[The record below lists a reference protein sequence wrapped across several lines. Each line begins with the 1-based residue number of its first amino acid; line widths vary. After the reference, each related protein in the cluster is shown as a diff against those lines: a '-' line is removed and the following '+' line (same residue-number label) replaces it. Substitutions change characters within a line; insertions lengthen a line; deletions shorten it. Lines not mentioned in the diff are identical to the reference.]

1 LKILLGGGGSSE
13 DERPLHEMLVEWT
26 KPHCRFLYWPVAL
39 RGIRTFES
47 CLDWFSS
54 TFAPLGVTD
63 ITMWTD
69 LTEHQESELDT
80 FHAVCIGGG
89 HTFSLLNEL
98 QERGF
103 DRYLKSY
110 AIRGRPVYG
119 GSAGAIIL
127 GRDIQTARHL
137 DTNIIGIPNTAGLD
151 FAQRHAIWPH
161 YEAEND
167 ESIFSYVRE
176 HGHPVIALSER
187 SGVIV
192 DGDRLYSAG
201 FERALRFDMKG
212 KSEVDR

>member
-1 LKILLGGGGSSE
+1 MKIIFGGGGSSE
-13 DERPLHEMLVEWT
+13 DERPLHETLVEWT

-63 ITMWTD
+63 FSMWTD
-69 LTEHQESELDT
+69 LAEHSESELDA
-80 FHAVCIGGG
+80 FDAVCIGGG
-89 HTFSLLNEL
+89 NTFSLLNEVR
-98 QERGF
+98 ESGF

-110 AIRGRPVYG
+110 AMRGKSVYG

-127 GRDIQTARHL
+127 GRDIQTARHS
-137 DTNIIGIPNTAGLD
+137 DSNHIDITNTAGLD
-151 FAQRHAIWPH
+151 FAQGNAIWPH
-161 YEAEND
+161 YEPEND
-167 ESIFSYVRE
+167 ELIFSYVRE
-176 HGHPVIALSER
+176 YGHPVIALSER

-201 FERALRFDMKG
+201 FERALRFDLNG
-212 KSEVDR
+212 KSEVDL